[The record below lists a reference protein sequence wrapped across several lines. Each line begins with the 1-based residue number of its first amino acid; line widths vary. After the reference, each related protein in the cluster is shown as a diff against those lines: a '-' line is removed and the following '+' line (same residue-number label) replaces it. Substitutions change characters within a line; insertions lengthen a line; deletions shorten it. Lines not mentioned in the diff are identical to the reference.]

1 FLGNQLLQIY
11 VKMGNVDSAAR
22 IFPSPAAWSVVS
34 WTCLVAAF
42 ARHGQFSRAN
52 ALFREMLL
60 HGATPDKI
68 ALLAVI
74 QLLQHPRDLE
84 FARTL
89 QGWIHEA
96 GLSTDLVL
104 GNALIAGYSRCQSL
118 IDATRAFHRIAR
130 KDTISW
136 NSIIAAHTMEIFHAM
151 RAAICDELLPTR
163 VSIAAALTACANLL
177 DLESGVEIHAL
188 AARSGVEA
196 DVGGLLIHMY
206 AACGDLDAANRVFDV
221 AMGGA
226 SINRDLSSWN
236 SMITA
241 YTDRNLWEEAL
252 SLVHQMHHQGMA
264 FDDISFVTALNACAA
279 AGYRGIPHGTSVH
292 LCVAEAG
299 REEDVI
305 IRTALL
311 NMYGKCR
318 DLCRADAVFD
328 ALRRSGQRLDL
339 IAWNAMGSALAQH
352 EEFERVLTLYGE
364 MLLEGVTP
372 DEISFLTLVLALNA
386 CAGMAELAAGER
398 IHRRAIDLG
407 FDRDVGVITAL
418 IHMYASCGR
427 LEQSQEIFHGAQE
440 HTMFMWNALVSGFAR
455 RGQSERAIALFERM
469 QQSGHRADAIGFV
482 SILSACSQAGLIGR
496 GCGYFA
502 SLLHDHGILPYREHY
517 ACMIDLFGR
526 AGRLEEAEEWLR
538 KMPAH
543 KLSKSVWETLLGAC
557 SIHSDVKRGRRAA
570 EELFEMQSRK
580 SSPYVIMA
588 KLAMLSSN

>member
-1 FLGNQLLQIY
+1 
-11 VKMGNVDSAAR
+11 
-22 IFPSPAAWSVVS
+22 
-34 WTCLVAAF
+34 
-42 ARHGQFSRAN
+42 
-52 ALFREMLL
+52 ML
-60 HGATPDKI
+60 
-68 ALLAVI
+68 
-74 QLLQHPRDLE
+74 
-84 FARTL
+84 
-89 QGWIHEA
+89 
-96 GLSTDLVL
+96 S
-104 GNALIAGYSRCQSL
+104 GYSR
-118 IDATRAFHRIAR
+118 AERFAE
-130 KDTISW
+130 
-136 NSIIAAHTMEIFHAM
+136 TMEIFHAM

-372 DEISFLTLVLALNA
+372 DEISFVNALTAAATAGRETLAAVHSHVVQRGMNRDVVVATVLVAAYGSAAEVRRAEESFAAVPPYRRDVVLWNAMINAYGGTPPALRTYDSMDIAPDKLTLVLALNA

-588 KLAMLSSN
+588 KLAMLSSNRGES